1 MLGTDLDS
9 VERGDGATPN
19 DPEALRLEWLR
30 ARAMAC
36 SLRPLLDLIGRY
48 FERGFSIPEI
58 DVFIDERLA
67 SAQGRLRQV
76 RQEGSMTD
84 RRLRLLERTIESA
97 AAKRERSRV
106 GHDPMLAHALAM
118 AAELEEIRTH

>member
-1 MLGTDLDS
+1 MLGTDLDQ
-9 VERGDGATPN
+9 VERGDGAGPN
-19 DPEALRLEWLR
+19 DPEALRLEWLH
-30 ARAMAC
+30 ARAMGF

-48 FERGFSIPEI
+48 LDRGFSIPEM
-58 DVFIDERLA
+58 DVFIDEQLA
-67 SAQGRLRQV
+67 SARGRLRQV
-76 RQEGSMTD
+76 RQDGSLTD

-97 AAKRERSRV
+97 SAMRERSRV

>member
-1 MLGTDLDS
+1 MLGTDLDQ
-9 VERGDGATPN
+9 VERGDGASPN
-19 DPEALRLEWLR
+19 HPEALRLEWLH
-30 ARAMAC
+30 ARAMGF

-48 FERGFSIPEI
+48 LDRGFSIPEI
-58 DVFIDERLA
+58 DVFIDEQLANARSRLP
-67 SAQGRLRQV
+67 QV
-76 RQEGSMTD
+76 RQDGSMTE

-97 AAKRERSRV
+97 AARRERSRV